1 MKRCSNCS
9 KDKPT
14 SEFSDNRSAS
24 DGKMHRCKVCN
35 RKVVKNHYEK
45 SHGTEQQRH
54 AKQTTLYLYIKHLRE
69 EKNKTLK
76 EISIDTGLDESSIS
90 YYLSGKRQVG
100 IQAVR
105 KFENKKQRNNK
116 GR

>member
-1 MKRCSNCS
+1 MKKCSNCN
-9 KDKPT
+9 KEKPT

-35 RKVVKNHYEK
+35 RKLVKKHYEK
-45 SHGTEQQRH
+45 SHGTEQQRQ
-54 AKQTTLYLYIKHLRE
+54 AKQSTLYLFIKHLRE

-76 EISIDTGLDESSIS
+76 EIAFETGLDESSIS
-90 YYLSGKRQVG
+90 YYLSGKRRVG
-100 IQAVR
+100 MQAVR
-105 KFENKKQRNNK
+105 KYEDKKQRNR